1 MELARKLEQAGLN
14 QKEAKIYL
22 ASLKL
27 GEATIQQIAKKS
39 GVKRTSIYNLV
50 DDLVKRGIIEVVTR
64 GNKRK
69 FVAANPAT
77 LRKMVLKRTKIFEE
91 TFPQLEMLFGQAK
104 FKPRVRFYEGIEG
117 IKTVFNDTLLEKK
130 EIKAFSDYNRA
141 YRFLGGFAYSY
152 IAERVKLGIF
162 AKVISYQNRIA
173 RDFKARDKKSL
184 REIRFLPEDKFPFDI
199 EINIYGSKVAFMTF
213 SEDNPAGVIIEHP
226 DITRSMESIF
236 DLAWEYAGILEKK
249 RKI

>member
-1 MELARKLEQAGLN
+1 MNIAKKLEQTGLN
-14 QKEAKIYL
+14 KKEARIYL
-22 ASLKL
+22 ASLEL
-27 GEATIQQIAKKS
+27 GESTIQEIAKKS

-50 DDLVKRGIIEVVTR
+50 DDLVKRGVIEVVNR

-69 FVAANPAT
+69 FVAVNPAT

-91 TFPQLEMLFGQAK
+91 TLPQLNMLFGQAK

-117 IKTVFNDTLLEKK
+117 IKTVFNDTLLEGK

-141 YRFLGGFAYSY
+141 YKTLGGFAYSY
-152 IAERVKLGIF
+152 ITERVKLGIF
-162 AKVISYQNRIA
+162 AKVISYQNRISD
-173 RDFKARDKKSL
+173 DFKVRDQKAL

-199 EINIYGSKVAFMTF
+199 EINIYGKKVAFMTF
-213 SEDNPAGVIIEHP
+213 SKENPAGVIIEHP

-236 DLAWEYAGILEKK
+236 DLAWEYTELMKNAKF
-249 RKI
+249 